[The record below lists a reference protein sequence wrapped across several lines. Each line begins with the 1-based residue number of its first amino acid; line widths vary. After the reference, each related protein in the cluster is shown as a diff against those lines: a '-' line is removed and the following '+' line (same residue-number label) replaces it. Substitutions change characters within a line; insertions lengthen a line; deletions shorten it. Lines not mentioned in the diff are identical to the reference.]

1 MVARPLLLIPALVL
15 LGLTLSACGPQ
26 RATRQPCPAG
36 ARCLEY
42 GNAADPISLDP
53 QIATAVNEAAILREL
68 FDGLY
73 TDADDGTP
81 RPGVARSAETS
92 ADGLVWTLHLRPET
106 WSDGVPLT
114 ANDFVFAYQHM
125 LDPKTGS
132 SYAYL
137 LYVLKNAQAVNDGK
151 APLSAVGA
159 KALDD
164 ETLQLTL
171 EHPAPFLPQL
181 LKHQAFY
188 PIPEHAVRRLGANW
202 SKPGRMVSNGPYT
215 LVEWSLGDH
224 IRIQKNPLYRG
235 DAKVCFDDVDF
246 FPTQDPTTAER
257 RVERGELDINAGI
270 QSNKVASLRADPT
283 KAPFVHTHPY
293 LSLTYLI
300 FNRRDVPSLKDVRVR
315 QAISMA
321 IDRKFMTDKL
331 LRAGQLPTTSFVP
344 PGIAGY
350 LPPGAARPKPYW
362 GDWTLARRQAE
373 ARRLLAAA
381 GYGPGRPLKLT
392 FKTFTTPTSLMLAES
407 LMSDLKSVG
416 VGISLQQEDGIVA
429 LQSFEIRDFQL
440 GAAGWIADYNDPM
453 TYLALMRSDTGAQN
467 YGDYKNPAYDALLDK
482 ADNEPD
488 ALVRAG
494 YMARA
499 EQMMLDDADVA
510 PLVVGVNLNLVNP
523 HITGWVDNDSDIHPI
538 RDLCRNDAAPGGTNR
553 PR

>member
-1 MVARPLLLIPALVL
+1 MAARPFLLISALL
-15 LGLTLSACGPQ
+15 FLGLSLSACGPQ
-26 RATRQPCPAG
+26 RAARQPCPAD

-42 GNAADPISLDP
+42 GNSADPTSLDP
-53 QIATAVNEAAILREL
+53 QIATAVNESAILREL

-81 RPGVARSAETS
+81 KLGVAQSVETS
-92 ADGLVWTLHLRPET
+92 PDGLIWTFHLRPEK

-137 LYVLKNAQAVNDGK
+137 LYVLKNGEKVNDGK
-151 APLSAVGA
+151 APLDAVGA

-171 EHPAPFLPQL
+171 EHAAPYLPYI
-181 LKHQAFY
+181 LKHQAAY
-188 PIPEHAVRRLGANW
+188 PIPEHTVRKLGAAW
-202 SKPGRMVSNGPYT
+202 VKPGRMVSNGPYT

-224 IRIQKNPLYRG
+224 IRIRKNPIYQ
-235 DAKVCFDDVDF
+235 DAAKVCFDDVDF
-246 FPTQDPTTAER
+246 YPTQDPISAER
-257 RVERGELDINAGI
+257 RVLRGELDLNSSI
-270 QSNKVASLRADPT
+270 QSNRVASLRADPA

-293 LSLTYLI
+293 LSLGYLI
-300 FNRRDVPSLKDVRVR
+300 FNRRDVPPLRDLRVR

-321 IDRKFMTDKL
+321 IDRKFITDKL
-331 LRAGQLPTTSFVP
+331 LRAGQLPATAFIP

-350 LPPGAARPKPYW
+350 LPPGVARPKPYW
-362 GDWTLARRQAE
+362 SDWPLARRQAE

-381 GYGPGRPLKLT
+381 GFGPGRPLRLT
-392 FKTFTTPTSLMLAES
+392 FKTFSSPVSLLTAES

-416 VGISLQQEDGIVA
+416 IDIAIRQEDGIVA

-440 GAAGWIADYNDPM
+440 GNVGWIADYDDPM
-453 TYLALMRSDTGAQN
+453 TYLNLMRSDTGAQN
-467 YGDYKNPAYDALLDK
+467 YGDYKNPTYDALLDK
-482 ADNEPD
+482 ADHEPD
-488 ALVRAG
+488 AVVRAG

-510 PLVVGVNLNLVNP
+510 PLLIGVNLNLVNP
-523 HITGWVDNDSDIHPI
+523 HITGWVDNDTDIHPI
-538 RDLCRNDAAPGGTNR
+538 RDLCRNDAAPSGTNR

>member
-1 MVARPLLLIPALVL
+1 MAARPLLITALLI
-15 LGLTLSACGPQ
+15 LGLSLSACGPQ
-26 RATRQPCPAG
+26 RAARQPCPAG

-42 GNAADPISLDP
+42 GNTADPTSLDP
-53 QIATAVNEAAILREL
+53 QIATAVNESAILREL

-81 RPGVARSAETS
+81 KLGVARSVETS
-92 ADGLVWTLHLRPET
+92 PDGLVWTFHLRPET

-125 LDPKTGS
+125 LNPTTGS

-137 LYVLKNAQAVNDGK
+137 LYVLKNGEAVNDGR

-171 EHPAPFLPQL
+171 EHPAPYLPYI
-181 LKHQAFY
+181 LKHQAAY
-188 PIPEHAVRRLGANW
+188 PIPEHLVRKFGPAW
-202 SKPGRMVSNGPYT
+202 VKPGRMVSNGPYT
-215 LVEWSLGDH
+215 LAEWSLGDH
-224 IRIQKNPLYRG
+224 IRITKNPRFQG
-235 DAKVCFDDVDF
+235 AAKVCFDDVDF
-246 FPTQDPTTAER
+246 FPTQDPISAER
-257 RVERGELDINAGI
+257 RVLRGELDLNASI
-270 QSNKVASLRADPT
+270 QSNRVASLRAEPT
-283 KAPFVHTHPY
+283 SAPFVHTHPY

-300 FNRRDVPSLKDVRVR
+300 FNRRDVPPLKDVRMR

-321 IDRKFMTDKL
+321 IDRQFITDKL
-331 LRAGQLPTTSFVP
+331 LRAGQLPSTAFVP
-344 PGIAGY
+344 PGVANYVPAGQ
-350 LPPGAARPKPYW
+350 PRPKPYW
-362 GDWTLARRQAE
+362 GGWPLARRQAE

-381 GYGPGRPLKLT
+381 GYGPRQPLKLA
-392 FKTFTTPTSLMLAES
+392 FKTFTTPSSLLIAES
-407 LMSDLKSVG
+407 LTSDLKAVG
-416 VGISLQQEDGIVA
+416 VDISIRQEDGIVA

-440 GAAGWIADYNDPM
+440 GAAGWIADYDDPM

-488 ALVRAG
+488 AVVRAG

-499 EQMMLDDADVA
+499 EQMILDDADVA
-510 PLVVGVNLNLVNP
+510 PLIVGVNLNLVNRN
-523 HITGWVDNDSDIHPI
+523 ITGWVDNDTDIHPI
-538 RDLCRNDAAPGGTNR
+538 RDLCRNDAASGGTNK